1 MASNLNWFIK
11 RLSAMDAKEI
21 PWRVSQTFR
30 YKVESVR
37 FKKQYK
43 VTDKLFNRKYSRLQA
58 EPKRLGLNL
67 RNEFYTLGTSIPL
80 LGDFKYED
88 YKSDWFQGFGG
99 EGTSPW
105 PMIPSSKLNY
115 RERND
120 IGDAR
125 MNWEL
130 NKHFQF
136 AMLAKD
142 YYASGDSVY
151 LNELSELFED
161 WNDKNPFLW
170 GISWVSAIEIA
181 ERCMNW
187 CYMYS
192 FLEAAL
198 HKEFHK
204 DSVQHNKGKHKHKKS
219 DKTTDSTISAAALEA
234 NTDIKN
240 TPSDDASSIPS
251 DIAVKIQTLLNS
263 TSVGIL
269 NMADYISH
277 HYSQFSS
284 ANNHLIVEISAV
296 MHAGILFDYMPWIK
310 LAESILT
317 REIFLQNYS
326 DGINKEESQ
335 YYQTFEMEVL
345 ALDLRLLRLNDIET
359 SKSWDKLLRSMSRY
373 ISNNIGDHD
382 EILSFGDDDDGRII
396 DFHGGCNHFKY
407 TLELMGLLLDER
419 YTELNLPTSNDNP
432 DAASAINNNN
442 KSKKQSKPKH
452 NKPEKEIAETKS
464 SSAIITESQASEP
477 ENINIFA
484 SPISETVLW
493 LFSKEDIIKSREKSY
508 YRRSSSIIRP
518 EGGMTVFMSKDSN
531 ITTAELDATDTV
543 HKTMSKSK
551 ERNGS
556 KTNIPDILIGIDHAP
571 LGYGSIAAHG
581 HSDALSFQMFADG
594 TRIFAD
600 PGTYIYHCDTE
611 SRNDFRRTCRHNT
624 VCINSTDQSEMMGP
638 FLWGR
643 KATCTLDGFTNTED
657 IDEVMAT
664 HDGYSPIKHTRKFTF
679 KKKEGILLIEDWL
692 TKDNEPFVPD
702 ESHAAV
708 FNLLLGEKAS
718 VSLAEE
724 NTSSEKDDC
733 NNNNSI
739 PKALTSK
746 FSTYNFNSVT
756 GIVTATIEFISGF
769 GKISLSQKDLSTE
782 YGIKNPAPAI
792 EASIIS
798 DHAVTKICLTRK

>member
-1 MASNLNWFIK
+1 MASDLNWYKK
-11 RLSAMDAKEI
+11 RLAAMQPREI
-21 PWRVSQTFR
+21 PWRISQTLR
-30 YKVESVR
+30 YKSESVR
-37 FKKQYK
+37 FKKQCK

-88 YKSDWFQGFGG
+88 YKKDWFQGFGG

-142 YYASGDSVY
+142 YYASLDPTY
-151 LNELSELFED
+151 LNELVELFND

-204 DSVQHNKGKHKHKKS
+204 DSVQHNKSKHKHKKS
-219 DKTTDSTISAAALEA
+219 GKTTDSTISTAALEA

-296 MHAGILFDYMPWIK
+296 LHAGILFDYKPWIE
-310 LAESILT
+310 LAERILT
-317 REIFLQNYS
+317 REMFLQNYS

-345 ALDLRLLRLNDIET
+345 ALDLRLLRLNDIEP

-419 YTELNLPTSNDNP
+419 YTQLTIPVSND
-432 DAASAINNNN
+432 ALVSADIVNNDD
-442 KSKKQSKPKH
+442 
-452 NKPEKEIAETKS
+452 S
-464 SSAIITESQASEP
+464 SVKTNMFS
-477 ENINIFA
+477 

-493 LFSKEDIIKSREKSY
+493 LFSKEDIIRSQEKNY
-508 YRRSSSIIRP
+508 YRRSRSITRP
-518 EGGMTVFMSKDSN
+518 EGGMTVFMSGGY
-531 ITTAELDATDTV
+531 E
-543 HKTMSKSK
+543 
-551 ERNGS
+551 
-556 KTNIPDILIGIDHAP
+556 NIPDILIGIDHAP

-724 NTSSEKDDC
+724 NTSSEKDDF

-769 GKISLSQKDLSTE
+769 GKISFTQKDLSTE
-782 YGIKNPAPAI
+782 YGIKNPTPAI

-798 DHAVTKICLTRK
+798 DHAVTKICITRK

>member
-142 YYASGDSVY
+142 YYASLDPTY
-151 LNELSELFED
+151 LNELVELFND

-187 CYMYS
+187 CYMYA
-192 FLEAAL
+192 FLDGAL
-198 HKEFHK
+198 NRNNIPSEDF
-204 DSVQHNKGKHKHKKS
+204 
-219 DKTTDSTISAAALEA
+219 DKINSLQSS
-234 NTDIKN
+234 IKN
-240 TPSDDASSIPS
+240 
-251 DIAVKIQTLLNS
+251 
-263 TSVGIL
+263 GII

-296 MHAGILFDYMPWIK
+296 LHAGILFDYMPWIK

-345 ALDLRLLRLNDIET
+345 ALDLRLFKINGIEP

-373 ISNNIGDHD
+373 ISNNIGNND

-407 TLELMGLLLDER
+407 TLELMSLLLDEK
-419 YTELNLPTSNDNP
+419 YTALKFPTNSDNP
-432 DAASAINNNN
+432 DVISAINSNS
-442 KSKKQSKPKH
+442 KSKKKSKHKH
-452 NKPEKEIAETKS
+452 AKPEKEIPDTKTLDV
-464 SSAIITESQASEP
+464 ITSDSQDSGLK
-477 ENINIFA
+477 NINIFA

-493 LFSKEDIIKSREKSY
+493 LFSKEDIIRSQEKNY
-508 YRRSSSIIRP
+508 YRRSSSITRP
-518 EGGMTVFMSKDSN
+518 EGGMTVFMSGGY
-531 ITTAELDATDTV
+531 E
-543 HKTMSKSK
+543 
-551 ERNGS
+551 
-556 KTNIPDILIGIDHAP
+556 NIPDILIGIDHAP

-708 FNLLLGEKAS
+708 FNLLLGEKAELIS
-718 VSLAEE
+718 KKDDSSFE
-724 NTSSEKDDC
+724 TSSYSFGSSEEKI
-733 NNNNSI
+733 N
-739 PKALTSK
+739 
-746 FSTYNFNSVT
+746 V
-756 GIVTATIEFISGF
+756 TIEFISGF
-769 GKISLSQKDLSTE
+769 GEVIKQEKYLSTE
-782 YGIKNPAPAI
+782 YGIKSLSPAI
-792 EASIIS
+792 EAVVTS
-798 DHAVTKICLTRK
+798 DHTLTKISISRI

>member
-142 YYASGDSVY
+142 YYASLDPTY
-151 LNELSELFED
+151 LNELVELFND

-187 CYMYS
+187 CYMYA
-192 FLEAAL
+192 FLDGAL
-198 HKEFHK
+198 NRNNIPSEDF
-204 DSVQHNKGKHKHKKS
+204 
-219 DKTTDSTISAAALEA
+219 DKINSLQSS
-234 NTDIKN
+234 IKN
-240 TPSDDASSIPS
+240 
-251 DIAVKIQTLLNS
+251 
-263 TSVGIL
+263 GII

-296 MHAGILFDYMPWIK
+296 LHAGILFDYMPWIK

-345 ALDLRLLRLNDIET
+345 ALDLRLLKINDIET
-359 SKSWDKLLRSMSRY
+359 SKSWDKLLMSMSRY

-419 YTELNLPTSNDNP
+419 YTQLTIPVSND
-432 DAASAINNNN
+432 ALVSADTVNNDD
-442 KSKKQSKPKH
+442 
-452 NKPEKEIAETKS
+452 S
-464 SSAIITESQASEP
+464 SVKTNMFS
-477 ENINIFA
+477 

-493 LFSKEDIIKSREKSY
+493 LFSKEDIIRSQEKNY
-508 YRRSSSIIRP
+508 YRRSRSITRP
-518 EGGMTVFMSKDSN
+518 EGGMTVFMSGGY
-531 ITTAELDATDTV
+531 E
-543 HKTMSKSK
+543 
-551 ERNGS
+551 
-556 KTNIPDILIGIDHAP
+556 NIPDILIGIDHAP

-581 HSDALSFQMFADG
+581 HSDALSFQMFVDG

-692 TKDNEPFVPD
+692 TKDNAPFVPD
-702 ESHAAV
+702 ESHVAV

-724 NTSSEKDDC
+724 NTSSEKDDF

-746 FSTYNFNSVT
+746 FSTYNFNSAT

-769 GKISLSQKDLSTE
+769 GKISFTQKDLSTE
-782 YGIKNPAPAI
+782 YGIKNPTPAI

-798 DHAVTKICLTRK
+798 DHAITKICITRK

>member
-1 MASNLNWFIK
+1 MASDLNWYKK
-11 RLSAMDAKEI
+11 RLAAMQPREI
-21 PWRVSQTFR
+21 PWRISQTLR
-30 YKVESVR
+30 YKSESVR

-43 VTDKLFNRKYSRLQA
+43 VTNKLFNRKYSRLQA

-88 YKSDWFQGFGG
+88 YKSDWFQGFGD

-142 YYASGDSVY
+142 YYASLDPTY
-151 LNELSELFED
+151 LNELVELFND

-219 DKTTDSTISAAALEA
+219 GKTTDSTISAAALEA

-296 MHAGILFDYMPWIK
+296 LHAGILFDYKPWIE
-310 LAESILT
+310 LAERILT
-317 REIFLQNYS
+317 REMFLQNYS

-345 ALDLRLLRLNDIET
+345 ALDLRLFKINGIEP

-432 DAASAINNNN
+432 DAASAINSNS

-493 LFSKEDIIKSREKSY
+493 LFSKEDIIRSQEKNY
-508 YRRSSSIIRP
+508 YRRSSSITRP
-518 EGGMTVFMSKDSN
+518 EGGMTVFMSGGY
-531 ITTAELDATDTV
+531 E
-543 HKTMSKSK
+543 
-551 ERNGS
+551 
-556 KTNIPDILIGIDHAP
+556 NIPDILIGIDHAP

-702 ESHAAV
+702 ESHTAV
-708 FNLLLGEKAS
+708 FNLLLGEKAELIS
-718 VSLAEE
+718 KKDDSSSE
-724 NTSSEKDDC
+724 TSSYTFGSSEEKI
-733 NNNNSI
+733 N
-739 PKALTSK
+739 
-746 FSTYNFNSVT
+746 V
-756 GIVTATIEFISGF
+756 TIEFISGF
-769 GKISLSQKDLSTE
+769 GEVIKQEKYLSTE
-782 YGIKNPAPAI
+782 YGIKSLSPAI
-792 EASIIS
+792 AAVITS
-798 DHAVTKICLTRK
+798 DHTLTKISITRI

>member
-142 YYASGDSVY
+142 YYASGDSAY

-187 CYMYS
+187 CYMYA

-219 DKTTDSTISAAALEA
+219 GKTTDSTISASALET

-296 MHAGILFDYMPWIK
+296 LHAGILFDYKPWIE
-310 LAESILT
+310 LAERILT
-317 REIFLQNYS
+317 REMFLQNYS

-345 ALDLRLLRLNDIET
+345 ALDLRLLKINDIEP

-419 YTELNLPTSNDNP
+419 YTQLTIPVSND
-432 DAASAINNNN
+432 ALVSADTVNNDD
-442 KSKKQSKPKH
+442 
-452 NKPEKEIAETKS
+452 S
-464 SSAIITESQASEP
+464 SVKTNMFS
-477 ENINIFA
+477 

-493 LFSKEDIIKSREKSY
+493 LFSKEDIIRSQEKNY
-508 YRRSSSIIRP
+508 YRRSRSITRP
-518 EGGMTVFMSKDSN
+518 EGGMTVFMSGGY
-531 ITTAELDATDTV
+531 E
-543 HKTMSKSK
+543 
-551 ERNGS
+551 
-556 KTNIPDILIGIDHAP
+556 NIPDILIGIDHAP

-643 KATCTLDGFTNTED
+643 KATCALDGFTNTED

-708 FNLLLGEKAS
+708 FNLLLGGKAELIS
-718 VSLAEE
+718 KKDDSSSE
-724 NTSSEKDDC
+724 TSSYTFGSSKEKI
-733 NNNNSI
+733 N
-739 PKALTSK
+739 
-746 FSTYNFNSVT
+746 V
-756 GIVTATIEFISGF
+756 TIEFISGF
-769 GKISLSQKDLSTE
+769 GEVIKQEKYLSTE
-782 YGIKNPAPAI
+782 YGIKSLSPAI
-792 EASIIS
+792 EAVITS
-798 DHAVTKICLTRK
+798 DHTLTKISITRI

>member
-142 YYASGDSVY
+142 YYASGDSAY
-151 LNELSELFED
+151 LNELLELFED

-219 DKTTDSTISAAALEA
+219 DKTTDSTISAVALEA

-296 MHAGILFDYMPWIK
+296 LHAGILFNHMPWIK

-345 ALDLRLLRLNDIET
+345 ALDLRLFRLNDIEP
-359 SKSWDKLLRSMSRY
+359 SRSWDKLLRSMSRY

-419 YTELNLPTSNDNP
+419 YTQLTIPVSND
-432 DAASAINNNN
+432 ALVSADTVNNDD
-442 KSKKQSKPKH
+442 
-452 NKPEKEIAETKS
+452 S
-464 SSAIITESQASEP
+464 SVKTNMFS
-477 ENINIFA
+477 

-493 LFSKEDIIKSREKSY
+493 LFSKEDIIRSQEKNY
-508 YRRSSSIIRP
+508 YRGSRSITRP
-518 EGGMTVFMSKDSN
+518 EGGMTVFMSGGY
-531 ITTAELDATDTV
+531 E
-543 HKTMSKSK
+543 
-551 ERNGS
+551 
-556 KTNIPDILIGIDHAP
+556 NIPDILIGIDHAP

-724 NTSSEKDDC
+724 NTSSEKDDF
-733 NNNNSI
+733 NNNKLI

-782 YGIKNPAPAI
+782 YGIKNPTPAI

-798 DHAVTKICLTRK
+798 DHAVTKICITRK

>member
-21 PWRVSQTFR
+21 PWRISQTLR
-30 YKVESVR
+30 YKSESVR
-37 FKKQYK
+37 FKEQCK

-88 YKSDWFQGFGG
+88 YKKDWLQGFGG

-142 YYASGDSVY
+142 YYASLDPTY
-151 LNELSELFED
+151 LNELVELFND

-187 CYMYS
+187 CYMYA
-192 FLEAAL
+192 FLDGAL
-198 HKEFHK
+198 NRNNIPSEDF
-204 DSVQHNKGKHKHKKS
+204 
-219 DKTTDSTISAAALEA
+219 DKINSLQSS
-234 NTDIKN
+234 IKN
-240 TPSDDASSIPS
+240 
-251 DIAVKIQTLLNS
+251 
-263 TSVGIL
+263 GII

-296 MHAGILFDYMPWIK
+296 LHAGILFNHMPWIK
-310 LAESILT
+310 LAESIFT

-345 ALDLRLLRLNDIET
+345 ALDLRLLKINGIEP

-373 ISNNIGDHD
+373 ISNNIGNND

-407 TLELMGLLLDER
+407 TLELMSLLLDEK
-419 YTELNLPTSNDNP
+419 YTELKLPTNSDNP
-432 DAASAINNNN
+432 DVISAINSNS
-442 KSKKQSKPKH
+442 KSKKKSKHKH
-452 NKPEKEIAETKS
+452 TKPEKEIPDTKTLDV
-464 SSAIITESQASEP
+464 ITSDSQDPGP

-493 LFSKEDIIKSREKSY
+493 LFSKEDIIRSQEKNY
-508 YRRSSSIIRP
+508 YRRSSSITRP
-518 EGGMTVFMSKDSN
+518 EGGMTVFMSGGY
-531 ITTAELDATDTV
+531 E
-543 HKTMSKSK
+543 
-551 ERNGS
+551 
-556 KTNIPDILIGIDHAP
+556 NIPDILIGIDHAP

-724 NTSSEKDDC
+724 NTSSEKDDF

-769 GKISLSQKDLSTE
+769 GKISFTQKDLSTE
-782 YGIKNPAPAI
+782 YGIKNPTPAI

-798 DHAVTKICLTRK
+798 DYAVTKICITRK

>member
-21 PWRVSQTFR
+21 PWRMSQTFR
-30 YKVESVR
+30 YKAESVR

-142 YYASGDSVY
+142 YYASLDPTY
-151 LNELSELFED
+151 LNELVELFND

-187 CYMYS
+187 CYMYA
-192 FLEAAL
+192 FLDGAL
-198 HKEFHK
+198 NRNIIPSEDF
-204 DSVQHNKGKHKHKKS
+204 
-219 DKTTDSTISAAALEA
+219 DKINSLQSS
-234 NTDIKN
+234 IKN
-240 TPSDDASSIPS
+240 
-251 DIAVKIQTLLNS
+251 
-263 TSVGIL
+263 GII

-296 MHAGILFDYMPWIK
+296 LHAGILFDYMPWIK

-345 ALDLRLLRLNDIET
+345 ALDLRLFKINGIEP

-432 DAASAINNNN
+432 DAASSNNSNS
-442 KSKKQSKPKH
+442 KSKKKSKHKH
-452 NKPEKEIAETKS
+452 AKLEKEIPDTKTLDV
-464 SSAIITESQASEP
+464 ITSDSQDSVP

-493 LFSKEDIIKSREKSY
+493 LFSKEDIIRSQEKNY
-508 YRRSSSIIRP
+508 YRRSGSITRP
-518 EGGMTVFMSKDSN
+518 EGGMTVFMSGGY
-531 ITTAELDATDTV
+531 E
-543 HKTMSKSK
+543 
-551 ERNGS
+551 
-556 KTNIPDILIGIDHAP
+556 NIPDILIGIDHAP

-581 HSDALSFQMFADG
+581 HSDALSFQLFADG

-724 NTSSEKDDC
+724 NTSSEKDDF

-769 GKISLSQKDLSTE
+769 GKISFTQKDLSTE
-782 YGIKNPAPAI
+782 YGIKNPTPAI

-798 DHAVTKICLTRK
+798 DHAVTKICITRK

>member
-88 YKSDWFQGFGG
+88 YKLDWFQGFGG

-142 YYASGDSVY
+142 YYASEDSAY
-151 LNELSELFED
+151 LNELLELFED

-187 CYMYS
+187 CYMYA
-192 FLEAAL
+192 FLESAL
-198 HKEFHK
+198 HKEFRK
-204 DSVQHNKGKHKHKKS
+204 DSAHHKKDKHKNKKNGNNS
-219 DKTTDSTISAAALEA
+219 DSTDGSAVLEA
-234 NTDIKN
+234 NADIKN
-240 TPSDDASSIPS
+240 ALSEGASSIPS
-251 DIAVKIQTLLNS
+251 DDAVKIQTLLNS
-263 TSVGIL
+263 ISVGVL

-296 MHAGILFDYMPWIK
+296 LHAGIFFDYMPWIK

-345 ALDLRLLRLNDIET
+345 ALDLRLLRLNDIKP
-359 SKSWDKLLRSMSRY
+359 SRSWDKLLRSMSRY

-432 DAASAINNNN
+432 DAASAINSNS
-442 KSKKQSKPKH
+442 KSKKKSKHKH
-452 NKPEKEIAETKS
+452 AKPEKEIPDTKTLDV
-464 SSAIITESQASEP
+464 ITSDSQDSGS

-493 LFSKEDIIKSREKSY
+493 LFSKEDIIRSQEKNY
-508 YRRSSSIIRP
+508 YRRSSSITRP
-518 EGGMTVFMSKDSN
+518 EGGMTVFMSCGY
-531 ITTAELDATDTV
+531 E
-543 HKTMSKSK
+543 
-551 ERNGS
+551 
-556 KTNIPDILIGIDHAP
+556 NIPDILIGIDHAP

-724 NTSSEKDDC
+724 NTSSEKDDF

-746 FSTYNFNSVT
+746 FSTYIFNSVT

-769 GKISLSQKDLSTE
+769 GKISFTQKDLSTE
-782 YGIKNPAPAI
+782 YGIKKPTPAI

-798 DHAVTKICLTRK
+798 DHAVTKICITRK

>member
-1 MASNLNWFIK
+1 
-11 RLSAMDAKEI
+11 
-21 PWRVSQTFR
+21 
-30 YKVESVR
+30 
-37 FKKQYK
+37 
-43 VTDKLFNRKYSRLQA
+43 
-58 EPKRLGLNL
+58 
-67 RNEFYTLGTSIPL
+67 
-80 LGDFKYED
+80 
-88 YKSDWFQGFGG
+88 
-99 EGTSPW
+99 
-105 PMIPSSKLNY
+105 
-115 RERND
+115 
-120 IGDAR
+120 
-125 MNWEL
+125 
-130 NKHFQF
+130 
-136 AMLAKD
+136 MLAKD

-296 MHAGILFDYMPWIK
+296 LHAGILFYYKPWIE
-310 LAESILT
+310 LAERILT
-317 REIFLQNYS
+317 REMFLQNYS

-345 ALDLRLLRLNDIET
+345 ALDLRLLKINDIEP

-419 YTELNLPTSNDNP
+419 YTQLTIPVSND
-432 DAASAINNNN
+432 ALVSADTVNNDD
-442 KSKKQSKPKH
+442 
-452 NKPEKEIAETKS
+452 S
-464 SSAIITESQASEP
+464 SVKTNMFS
-477 ENINIFA
+477 

-493 LFSKEDIIKSREKSY
+493 LFSKEDIIRSQEKNY
-508 YRRSSSIIRP
+508 YRRSSSITRP
-518 EGGMTVFMSKDSN
+518 EGGMTVFMSGGY
-531 ITTAELDATDTV
+531 E
-543 HKTMSKSK
+543 
-551 ERNGS
+551 
-556 KTNIPDILIGIDHAP
+556 NIPDILIGIDHAP

-643 KATCTLDGFTNTED
+643 KATCALDGFTNTED

-708 FNLLLGEKAS
+708 FNLLLGEKAE
-718 VSLAEE
+718 L
-724 NTSSEKDDC
+724 
-733 NNNNSI
+733 I
-739 PKALTSK
+739 SK
-746 FSTYNFNSVT
+746 
-756 GIVTATIEFISGF
+756 
-769 GKISLSQKDLSTE
+769 
-782 YGIKNPAPAI
+782 
-792 EASIIS
+792 
-798 DHAVTKICLTRK
+798 

>member
-21 PWRVSQTFR
+21 PWRMSQTFR
-30 YKVESVR
+30 YKAEFVR

-80 LGDFKYED
+80 LGDFRYED
-88 YKSDWFQGFGG
+88 YKKDWFQGFGG
-99 EGTSPW
+99 KGTSPW

-136 AMLAKD
+136 AILAKD
-142 YYASGDSVY
+142 YYASEDSAY
-151 LNELSELFED
+151 LNELLELFED

-187 CYMYS
+187 CYMYA
-192 FLEAAL
+192 FLEASL
-198 HKEFHK
+198 HKEFRK
-204 DSVQHNKGKHKHKKS
+204 DSAHHKK
-219 DKTTDSTISAAALEA
+219 DKQKSKKSGKNSDSTDDSAALEA
-234 NTDIKN
+234 NTDLKN
-240 TPSDDASSIPS
+240 VLSESASSIPA
-251 DIAVKIQTLLNS
+251 DDAVKIQTLLYS
-263 TSVGIL
+263 ISVGVL

-296 MHAGILFDYMPWIK
+296 LHAGILFDYKPWIA
-310 LAESILT
+310 LAERILT
-317 REIFLQNYS
+317 REIFLQNYL

-345 ALDLRLLRLNDIET
+345 ALNLRLLRINDIEP

-407 TLELMGLLLDER
+407 TLELMGILLDER
-419 YTELNLPTSNDNP
+419 YTELAIPASNDDLRST
-432 DAASAINNNN
+432 DAVSSGD
-442 KSKKQSKPKH
+442 KSKNTNMFS
-452 NKPEKEIAETKS
+452 
-464 SSAIITESQASEP
+464 
-477 ENINIFA
+477 

-493 LFSKEDIIKSREKSY
+493 LFSKEDIIKSQEKNY
-508 YRRSSSIIRP
+508 YRKSSSITRP
-518 EGGMTVFMSKDSN
+518 EGGMTVFK
-531 ITTAELDATDTV
+531 A
-543 HKTMSKSK
+543 K
-551 ERNGS
+551 GS
-556 KTNIPDILIGIDHAP
+556 DNIPDILIGIDHAP

-581 HSDALSFQMFADG
+581 HSDALSFQLFADG

-624 VCINSTDQSEMMGP
+624 VCLSGADQSEMLGP

-692 TKDNEPFVPD
+692 TKDNEPFVPN
-702 ESHAAV
+702 ESHVAV
-708 FNLLLGEKAS
+708 FNLLLGEKVY

-724 NTSSEKDDC
+724 NTSFEKDDST
-733 NNNNSI
+733 NNNSI
-739 PKALTSK
+739 QKTLTSK
-746 FSTYNFNSVT
+746 FSTYNFNTIT

-769 GKISLSQKDLSTE
+769 GNISFTQRDISTE
-782 YGIKNPAPAI
+782 YGIKNPTPAI

-798 DHAVTKICLTRK
+798 DHVITKICITRK

>member
-21 PWRVSQTFR
+21 PWRISQTLR
-30 YKVESVR
+30 YKSESVR
-37 FKKQYK
+37 FKKQCK

-142 YYASGDSVY
+142 YYASLDPTY
-151 LNELSELFED
+151 LNELVELFND

-296 MHAGILFDYMPWIK
+296 LHAGVLFNYMPWIK

-419 YTELNLPTSNDNP
+419 YTQLTIPVSND
-432 DAASAINNNN
+432 ALVSADTVKNDD
-442 KSKKQSKPKH
+442 
-452 NKPEKEIAETKS
+452 S
-464 SSAIITESQASEP
+464 SVKTNMFS
-477 ENINIFA
+477 

-493 LFSKEDIIKSREKSY
+493 LFSKEDIIRSQEKNY
-508 YRRSSSIIRP
+508 YRRSSSITRP
-518 EGGMTVFMSKDSN
+518 EGGMTVFMSGGY
-531 ITTAELDATDTV
+531 E
-543 HKTMSKSK
+543 
-551 ERNGS
+551 
-556 KTNIPDILIGIDHAP
+556 NIPDILIGIDHAP

-724 NTSSEKDDC
+724 NTSSEKDDF
-733 NNNNSI
+733 NNNYSI

-769 GKISLSQKDLSTE
+769 GKISFTQKDLSTE

-798 DHAVTKICLTRK
+798 DHAVTKICITRK

>member
-21 PWRVSQTFR
+21 PWRISQTFR
-30 YKVESVR
+30 YKAESVR
-37 FKKQYK
+37 FKKQCK

-58 EPKRLGLNL
+58 ELKRLGLNL

-80 LGDFKYED
+80 LGNFKYED

-142 YYASGDSVY
+142 YYASGDSAY

-187 CYMYS
+187 CYMYA

-198 HKEFHK
+198 HKEFRK
-204 DSVQHNKGKHKHKKS
+204 DSAHHKKDKHKNKKS
-219 DKTTDSTISAAALEA
+219 GNNSDSTDGSAALEA
-234 NTDIKN
+234 NADIKN
-240 TPSDDASSIPS
+240 ALSEGASSIPS
-251 DIAVKIQTLLNS
+251 DIAVKIQILLNS
-263 TSVGIL
+263 IRFGVL

-296 MHAGILFDYMPWIK
+296 LHAGILFDYKPWIE
-310 LAESILT
+310 LAERILT
-317 REIFLQNYS
+317 REMFLQNYS

-345 ALDLRLLRLNDIET
+345 ALDLRLLKINDIKP

-419 YTELNLPTSNDNP
+419 YTQLTIPVSKDALVSADTVNND
-432 DAASAINNNN
+432 D
-442 KSKKQSKPKH
+442 
-452 NKPEKEIAETKS
+452 S
-464 SSAIITESQASEP
+464 SVKTNMFS
-477 ENINIFA
+477 

-493 LFSKEDIIKSREKSY
+493 LFSKEDIIRSQEKNY
-508 YRRSSSIIRP
+508 YRRSSSITRP
-518 EGGMTVFMSKDSN
+518 EGGMTVFMSGGY
-531 ITTAELDATDTV
+531 E
-543 HKTMSKSK
+543 
-551 ERNGS
+551 
-556 KTNIPDILIGIDHAP
+556 NIPDILIGIDHAP

-643 KATCTLDGFTNTED
+643 KATCTLDRFTNTED

-724 NTSSEKDDC
+724 NTSSEKDDF

-739 PKALTSK
+739 PQALTSK

-769 GKISLSQKDLSTE
+769 GKISFTQKDLSTE
-782 YGIKNPAPAI
+782 YGIKNPTPAI

-798 DHAVTKICLTRK
+798 DHTITKICITRK

>member
-142 YYASGDSVY
+142 YYASGDSAY

-187 CYMYS
+187 CYMYA

-219 DKTTDSTISAAALEA
+219 GKTTDSTISASALET

-251 DIAVKIQTLLNS
+251 DIAIKIQTLLNS

-296 MHAGILFDYMPWIK
+296 LHAGILFDYKPWIE
-310 LAESILT
+310 LAERILT
-317 REIFLQNYS
+317 REMFLQNYS

-345 ALDLRLLRLNDIET
+345 ALDLRLLKINDIEP

-419 YTELNLPTSNDNP
+419 YTQLTIPVSND
-432 DAASAINNNN
+432 ALVSADTVNNDD
-442 KSKKQSKPKH
+442 
-452 NKPEKEIAETKS
+452 S
-464 SSAIITESQASEP
+464 SVKTNMFS
-477 ENINIFA
+477 

-493 LFSKEDIIKSREKSY
+493 LFSKEDIIRSQEKNY
-508 YRRSSSIIRP
+508 YRRSRSITRP
-518 EGGMTVFMSKDSN
+518 EGGMTVFMSGGY
-531 ITTAELDATDTV
+531 E
-543 HKTMSKSK
+543 
-551 ERNGS
+551 
-556 KTNIPDILIGIDHAP
+556 NIPDILIGIDHAP

-702 ESHAAV
+702 ESHTAF
-708 FNLLLGEKAS
+708 FNLLLGEKAELIS
-718 VSLAEE
+718 KKDDSSSE
-724 NTSSEKDDC
+724 TSSYTFGSSKEKI
-733 NNNNSI
+733 N
-739 PKALTSK
+739 
-746 FSTYNFNSVT
+746 V
-756 GIVTATIEFISGF
+756 TIEFISGF
-769 GKISLSQKDLSTE
+769 GEVIKQEKYLSTE
-782 YGIKNPAPAI
+782 YGIKSLSPAI
-792 EASIIS
+792 EAVITS
-798 DHAVTKICLTRK
+798 DHTLTKISITRI

>member
-1 MASNLNWFIK
+1 MASDLNWYKK
-11 RLSAMDAKEI
+11 RLAAMQPREI
-21 PWRVSQTFR
+21 PWRISQTLR
-30 YKVESVR
+30 YKRESVR
-37 FKKQYK
+37 FKKQCK

-58 EPKRLGLNL
+58 ESKRLGLNL

-142 YYASGDSVY
+142 YYASLDPTY
-151 LNELSELFED
+151 LNELIELFND

-219 DKTTDSTISAAALEA
+219 GKTTDSTVSAAALEA

-296 MHAGILFDYMPWIK
+296 LHAGILFDYKPWIE
-310 LAESILT
+310 LAERILT
-317 REIFLQNYS
+317 REMFLQNYS

-345 ALDLRLLRLNDIET
+345 ALDLRLLRLNDIEP
-359 SKSWDKLLRSMSRY
+359 SKSWDKLLMSMSRY

-419 YTELNLPTSNDNP
+419 YTQLTIPVSND
-432 DAASAINNNN
+432 ALVSADTVNNDD
-442 KSKKQSKPKH
+442 
-452 NKPEKEIAETKS
+452 S
-464 SSAIITESQASEP
+464 SVKTNMFS
-477 ENINIFA
+477 

-493 LFSKEDIIKSREKSY
+493 LFSKEDIIRSQEKNY
-508 YRRSSSIIRP
+508 YRRSSSITRP
-518 EGGMTVFMSKDSN
+518 EGGMTVFMSGGYEN
-531 ITTAELDATDTV
+531 T
-543 HKTMSKSK
+543 
-551 ERNGS
+551 
-556 KTNIPDILIGIDHAP
+556 PDILIGIDHAP
-571 LGYGSIAAHG
+571 LGYGAIAAHG

-643 KATCTLDGFTNTED
+643 KATCTLEGFTNTED

-708 FNLLLGEKAS
+708 FNLLLGDKAS

-724 NTSSEKDDC
+724 NTSSEKDDF

-769 GKISLSQKDLSTE
+769 GKISFTQKDLSTE
-782 YGIKNPAPAI
+782 YGIKNPTPAI

-798 DHAVTKICLTRK
+798 DHAVTKICITRK

>member
-30 YKVESVR
+30 YKTESVR

-43 VTDKLFNRKYSRLQA
+43 VTEKLFNRKYSRLQA

-88 YKSDWFQGFGG
+88 YKKDWFQGFGG
-99 EGTSPW
+99 ESTSPW

-136 AMLAKD
+136 AMLAKN
-142 YYASGDSVY
+142 YYASGDTAY
-151 LNELSELFED
+151 LNELTELFED

-181 ERCMNW
+181 ERSINW
-187 CYMYS
+187 CYMYA

-198 HKEFHK
+198 HKEFRKDFVHHK
-204 DSVQHNKGKHKHKKS
+204 KGKHKHKKS
-219 DKTTDSTISAAALEA
+219 GKDSDSTGSTGSLEA
-234 NTDIKN
+234 NAAIKN

-251 DIAVKIQTLLNS
+251 DVAVKIQTLLNS
-263 TSVGIL
+263 IRVGVL

-296 MHAGILFDYMPWIK
+296 LHAGILFDYKPWIA
-310 LAESILT
+310 LAERILT

-345 ALDLRLLRLNDIET
+345 ALDLRLLQINGIEP
-359 SKSWDKLLRSMSRY
+359 SKSWNKLLRSMSRY
-373 ISNNIGDHD
+373 ISDNIGDHG
-382 EILSFGDDDDGRII
+382 EVISFGDDDDGRII
-396 DFHGGCNHFKY
+396 DFHGGCDHFKY

-419 YTELNLPTSNDNP
+419 YTKLCLPHAEETDNN
-432 DAASAINNNN
+432 IF
-442 KSKKQSKPKH
+442 
-452 NKPEKEIAETKS
+452 
-464 SSAIITESQASEP
+464 SSA
-477 ENINIFA
+477 
-484 SPISETVLW
+484 ISETVLW
-493 LFSKEDIIKSREKSY
+493 LFSKEDIIKSQEKKY
-508 YRRSSSIIRP
+508 YRRKTSIVRP
-518 EGGMTVFMSKDSN
+518 MGGMTVFMSKGTDADASEQN
-531 ITTAELDATDTV
+531 AEKTTHSATSD
-543 HKTMSKSK
+543 SKS
-551 ERNGS
+551 ENGS
-556 KTNIPDILIGIDHAP
+556 RKNIPDILIGIDHAP

-594 TRIFAD
+594 ARIFAD

-624 VCINSTDQSEMMGP
+624 VCINGLDQSEMLGP

-643 KATCTLDGFTNTED
+643 KATCTLDGFTYTED

-692 TKDNEPFVPD
+692 TKGNEPFVPD
-702 ESHAAV
+702 EGHAAV
-708 FNLLLGEKAS
+708 FNLLLGEKAN
-718 VSLAEE
+718 VSPSEE
-724 NTSSEKDDC
+724 STSSKKDDSVD
-733 NNNNSI
+733 NNSMQ
-739 PKALTSK
+739 KAPIRK
-746 FSTYNFNSVT
+746 FSTFNFNTVT
-756 GIVTATIEFISGF
+756 GIVTTTIEFISGF
-769 GKISLSQKDLSTE
+769 GDISLTQKDLSIE

-798 DHAVTKICLTRK
+798 DHAVTKICITRK

>member
-219 DKTTDSTISAAALEA
+219 DKTTNSTISAAALEA

-251 DIAVKIQTLLNS
+251 DIAVKLQTLLNY

-296 MHAGILFDYMPWIK
+296 LHAGILFDYMPWIK

-345 ALDLRLLRLNDIET
+345 ALDLRLFKINGIEP

-419 YTELNLPTSNDNP
+419 YTQLTIPVSNDALVIA
-432 DAASAINNNN
+432 DTVNNDD
-442 KSKKQSKPKH
+442 
-452 NKPEKEIAETKS
+452 S
-464 SSAIITESQASEP
+464 SVKTNMFS
-477 ENINIFA
+477 

-493 LFSKEDIIKSREKSY
+493 LFSKEDIIRSQEKNY
-508 YRRSSSIIRP
+508 YRRSSSITRP
-518 EGGMTVFMSKDSN
+518 EGGMTAFMSGGY
-531 ITTAELDATDTV
+531 E
-543 HKTMSKSK
+543 
-551 ERNGS
+551 
-556 KTNIPDILIGIDHAP
+556 NIPDILIGIDHAP

-624 VCINSTDQSEMMGP
+624 VCINSADQSEMMGP

-724 NTSSEKDDC
+724 NTSSEKDDF

-746 FSTYNFNSVT
+746 FSTYNFNSVS

-782 YGIKNPAPAI
+782 YGIKNPTPAI

-798 DHAVTKICLTRK
+798 DHAVTKICITRK

>member
-21 PWRVSQTFR
+21 PWRMSQTFR

-142 YYASGDSVY
+142 YYASLDPTY
-151 LNELSELFED
+151 FNELVELFND

-187 CYMYS
+187 CYMYA
-192 FLEAAL
+192 FLDGAL
-198 HKEFHK
+198 NRNNIPSEDF
-204 DSVQHNKGKHKHKKS
+204 
-219 DKTTDSTISAAALEA
+219 DKINSLQSS
-234 NTDIKN
+234 IKN
-240 TPSDDASSIPS
+240 
-251 DIAVKIQTLLNS
+251 
-263 TSVGIL
+263 GII

-284 ANNHLIVEISAV
+284 ANNHLIVETSAV
-296 MHAGILFDYMPWIK
+296 LHAGILFDYMPWIK

-345 ALDLRLLRLNDIET
+345 ALDLRLFKINGIEP

-407 TLELMGLLLDER
+407 TLELMSLLLDEK
-419 YTELNLPTSNDNP
+419 YTELKLPTNSDNP
-432 DAASAINNNN
+432 DVISAINSNS

-452 NKPEKEIAETKS
+452 NKHEKEIAETKS

-518 EGGMTVFMSKDSN
+518 EGGMTVFMSKGSN
-531 ITTAELDATDTV
+531 ITTAEPDATDTV

-551 ERNGS
+551 ERNGY

-624 VCINSTDQSEMMGP
+624 VCINSADQSEMMGP

-718 VSLAEE
+718 VSLAEG
-724 NTSSEKDDC
+724 NTSSEKDDF

-769 GKISLSQKDLSTE
+769 GKISFTQKDLSTE
-782 YGIKNPAPAI
+782 YGIKNPTPAI

-798 DHAVTKICLTRK
+798 DHAVTKICITRK

>member
-21 PWRVSQTFR
+21 PWRISQTLR
-30 YKVESVR
+30 YKSESVR
-37 FKKQYK
+37 FKKQCK

-105 PMIPSSKLNY
+105 PMIPSSRLNY

-142 YYASGDSVY
+142 YYASGDSAY
-151 LNELSELFED
+151 LNELLELFED

-187 CYMYS
+187 CYMYA
-192 FLEAAL
+192 FLESAL
-198 HKEFHK
+198 HREFRK
-204 DSVQHNKGKHKHKKS
+204 DSAHHKKDKHKNKKS
-219 DKTTDSTISAAALEA
+219 GKNSDSIDDSAALEA
-234 NTDIKN
+234 NANIKN
-240 TPSDDASSIPS
+240 ALSEGASSIPS
-251 DIAVKIQTLLNS
+251 DDAVKIQTLLNS
-263 TSVGIL
+263 ISVGVL

-296 MHAGILFDYMPWIK
+296 LHAGILFDYMPWIK

-345 ALDLRLLRLNDIET
+345 ALDLRLLRLNDIKP
-359 SKSWDKLLRSMSRY
+359 SRSWDKLLRSMSRY
-373 ISNNIGDHD
+373 ISNNIGNND

-407 TLELMGLLLDER
+407 TLELMGLLLDEK
-419 YTELNLPTSNDNP
+419 YTELKLPTNSDNP
-432 DAASAINNNN
+432 DVISAINSNS
-442 KSKKQSKPKH
+442 KSKKKSKHKH
-452 NKPEKEIAETKS
+452 AKPEKEIPDTKTLDV
-464 SSAIITESQASEP
+464 ITSDSQDSGS

-493 LFSKEDIIKSREKSY
+493 LFSKEDIIRSQEKNY
-508 YRRSSSIIRP
+508 YRRSSSITRP
-518 EGGMTVFMSKDSN
+518 EGGMTVFMSGGY
-531 ITTAELDATDTV
+531 E
-543 HKTMSKSK
+543 
-551 ERNGS
+551 
-556 KTNIPDILIGIDHAP
+556 NIPDILIGIDHAP

-624 VCINSTDQSEMMGP
+624 VCISGADQSEMMGP

-724 NTSSEKDDC
+724 NTSSEKDDF

-782 YGIKNPAPAI
+782 YGIKNPTPAI

-798 DHAVTKICLTRK
+798 DHTITKICITRK